1 MTDLLELSLNSG
13 FARMTTTTR
22 IKEGSAD
29 YATARDHEATQGRTK
44 ILIGY
49 TARWRQRRKPDKR
62 NPSEWSE
69 PVTGRAIFNNLDHVI
84 ELCRKVNRFEGIQQW
99 PVKWELVKS
108 SVKSKELEDLRHQMG
123 FDS

>member
-1 MTDLLELSLNSG
+1 
-13 FARMTTTTR
+13 MTTTTK

-29 YATARDHEATQGRTK
+29 YAVSGNDEAIQGHTD

-49 TARWRQRRKPDKR
+49 TVRWRQRQKPDKR
-62 NPSEWSE
+62 SLSEWFE
-69 PVTGRAIFNNLDHVI
+69 PVTGRAIFDDLDQAI

-108 SVKSKELEDLRHQMG
+108 GVKSKELEDLRHQMG